1 MLTGNP
7 AVAANAEQ
15 PTSLSGL
22 MVAFLAFCC
31 GAVVA
36 NLYYAQPI
44 VELIAPQIGLSSAN
58 ASLIV
63 SLTQFGYALGLLLL
77 VPLADLMENR
87 RLVVG

>member
-1 MLTGNP
+1 MAIGNFATP
-7 AVAANAEQ
+7 ANTAQAGERPAPISSTLVA
-15 PTSLSGL
+15 L
-22 MVAFLAFCC
+22 LAFCC

-63 SLTQFGYALGLLLL
+63 SLTQLGLSLIHI
-77 VPLADLMENR
+77 
-87 RLVVG
+87 